1 MTLNSGDETEPAL
14 PILLRHRAA
23 SLIALSGCHFHA
35 TTSHFCIHLTLHSAP
50 RTYHNATLTLHKATL
65 TVPKATLTVPKATL
79 TLHKATLTLHSAPL
93 TFHKPALTCH
103 KPALSL
109 KNTSPFLMSLSL
121 SQIRMSPSLQ
131 E

>member
-65 TVPKATLTVPKATL
+65 T
-79 TLHKATLTLHSAPL
+79 LHSAPL
-93 TFHKPALTCH
+93 TFHKPALTLH
-103 KPALSL
+103 KAPLSL